1 MGQSRTAILYGLLPN
16 DVNGLPDDATANL
29 GPGIEYTEDGVLGA
43 RVGVAYDDRHPP
55 LILPLDL
62 ESMDTLSRAIERAH
76 KRWERFSDKLRML
89 GVREIPRARLI
100 LTEVERR

>member
-1 MGQSRTAILYGLLPN
+1 MTPLVCLGQA
-16 DVNGLPDDATANL
+16 
-29 GPGIEYTEDGVLGA
+29 GIEYTEDGVLGA

-89 GVREIPRARLI
+89 GVREIPRAQ
-100 LTEVERR
+100 ERKWWDK